1 MITSYDKLT
10 IGKYT
15 EIQEILHSDYEEFIE
30 IQPRILAVLSDKTE
44 EEILNLPLAKYAELV
59 QESSFVL
66 EPPKVKG
73 KSLVDLNINGRVFT
87 FVRNTQD
94 ITASQYIDYQTLVTK
109 EDNWKYLANILACFI
124 IPKGGSYCVGYDI
137 FEVISWLNDH
147 MDVYT
152 AMDTCF
158 FFRKKSLKSI
168 KRSLRYS
175 AALMRVMRWK
185 TKDRR
190 MKDNLRRIRV
200 EMEEESQALRD
211 LRELGD
217 GGLW

>member
-1 MITSYDKLT
+1 MITSYNELT

-15 EIQEILHSDYEEFIE
+15 KIQEILHSEYEDFIE
-30 IQPRILAVLSDKTE
+30 VQPKILAVLSDKTE
-44 EEILNLPLAKYAELV
+44 DEVLNLPISKYAEMV
-59 QESSFVL
+59 QQSSFVL

-73 KSLVDLNINGRVFT
+73 KSLVDLNINGRIFC

-109 EDNWKYLANILACFI
+109 EDNWKYLSNILACFL
-124 IPKGGSYCVGYDI
+124 IPKGGKYCEGYDV
-137 FEVISWLNDH
+137 FEVVDWLNEH
-147 MDVYT
+147 MSVYT
-152 AMDTCF
+152 AMDVCF

-175 AALMRVMRWK
+175 EALMRVLRWK
-185 TKDRR
+185 TKNQM
-190 MKDNLRRIRV
+190 MKDNLRRKRV
-200 EMEEESQALRD
+200 ELEEVSRD

>member
-15 EIQEILHSDYEEFIE
+15 EIQEILHTEYEEFIE
-30 IQPRILAVLSDKTE
+30 IQPKILAVLADKTE
-44 EEILNLPLAKYAELV
+44 EEVLNLPISKYAEMV
-59 QESSFVL
+59 QQSSFVL

-87 FVRNTQD
+87 FIRNTQD

-109 EDNWKYLANILACFI
+109 EDNWRYLANILACFI
-124 IPKGGSYCVGYDI
+124 VPKGGTYCVGYDI
-137 FEVISWLNDH
+137 FEVVQWLNDH

-158 FFRKKSLKSI
+158 FFRKKSLRSI
-168 KRSLRYS
+168 RRSLRYS
-175 AALMRVMRWK
+175 EALMRVLSWK
-185 TKDRR
+185 TKNQR
-190 MKDNLRRIRV
+190 MKDNLRRKRV
-200 EMEEESQALRD
+200 ELEEASRD
-211 LRELGD
+211 LQEFGD

>member
-15 EIQEILHSDYEEFIE
+15 EIQEILHSEYEDFIE

-44 EEILNLPLAKYAELV
+44 DEVLNLPISKYAEMV
-59 QESSFVL
+59 QQSSFVL

-73 KSLVDLNINGRVFT
+73 RSLVDLNINGRIFC

-109 EDNWKYLANILACFI
+109 EDNWKYLSNILACFLV
-124 IPKGGSYCVGYDI
+124 PKGGNYCEGYDI
-137 FEVISWLNDH
+137 FEVVSWLNEH
-147 MDVYT
+147 MSVYT
-152 AMDTCF
+152 AMDVCF

-175 AALMRVMRWK
+175 EAVMRAKKWTAPTERAK
-185 TKDRR
+185 K
-190 MKDNLRRIRV
+190 NLRRKQV
-200 EMEEESQALRD
+200 ETEEALRD

>member
-15 EIQEILHSDYEEFIE
+15 EIQEILRSEYEDFIE
-30 IQPRILAVLSDKTE
+30 VQPKIVAVLNDSTE
-44 EEILNLPLAKYAELV
+44 QEVLNLPLSKYTDMVRQSA
-59 QESSFVL
+59 FVL
-66 EPPKVKG
+66 EPPKLKG
-73 KSLVDLNINGRVFT
+73 RSVVDLNINGRAFT
-87 FVRNTQD
+87 FVRNIQD
-94 ITASQYIDYQTLVTK
+94 ITASQYIDYQTLVTNK
-109 EDNWKYLANILACFI
+109 DNWKLLPNILACFL
-124 IPKGGSYCVGYDI
+124 IPKGGKYCEGYDI
-137 FEVISWLNDH
+137 ADVIVWLKEH

-175 AALMRVMRWK
+175 AALMRVMKWRAK
-185 TKDRR
+185 DEMTKKR
-190 MKDNLRRIRV
+190 LRKLRV
-200 EMEEESQALRD
+200 ELEEELDSLQK
-211 LRELGD
+211 LGD